1 MENQLPLFY
10 CWEVVK
16 IANNENLLRPED
28 LTPEQR
34 RENAIKASKA
44 SHVKRGARKAWAD
57 EMREIM
63 TMPLANKR
71 ISEIE
76 DIASMRDVK
85 GKNVTVQS
93 VILVALTQKAMKG
106 DVKAI
111 DLIMRILEQDPA
123 LTRNMAYEE
132 ADDGFIDALKG
143 TVSDVWQE

>member
-1 MENQLPLFY
+1 M
-10 CWEVVK
+10 
-16 IANNENLLRPED
+16 LRPSID
-28 LTPEQR
+28 LTAEER
-34 RENAIKASKA
+34 RQSASKA
-44 SHVKRGARKAWAD
+44 GKASVVKRGARKAWAD

-93 VILVALTQKAMKG
+93 VILVALAQKAMKG

-123 LTRNMAYEE
+123 LTRHMAYEDV
-132 ADDGFIDALKG
+132 DDGFIDALKG
-143 TVSDVWQE
+143 TVADVWQD